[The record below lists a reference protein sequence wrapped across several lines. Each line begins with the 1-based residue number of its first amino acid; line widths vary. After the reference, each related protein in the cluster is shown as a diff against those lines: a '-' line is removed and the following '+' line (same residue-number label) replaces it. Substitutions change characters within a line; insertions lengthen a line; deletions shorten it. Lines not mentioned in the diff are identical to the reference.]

1 MSMSAILGVFVIIL
15 LIVPTVF
22 AEDKPVPPKG
32 PTCQEQLND
41 ATVLAHNR
49 GQDREQ
55 KEKQLANA
63 QVYIMQLKQR
73 NEQLEKQV
81 ADMQKALAPK
91 GEKAPEK

>member
-1 MSMSAILGVFVIIL
+1 MSMSAILGVFVILL

-22 AEDKPVPPKG
+22 AEDKPAPPKG

-41 ATVLAHNR
+41 TTVLAHNLA
-49 GQDREQ
+49 QDRNQ
-55 KEKQLANA
+55 KEKTLANA
-63 QVYIMQLKQR
+63 QVMIMQLKQR

-91 GEKAPEK
+91 EKAAEK